1 MRKAI
6 VFNKG
11 YFFSA
16 LILFLIE
23 VFIASFVHD
32 RIVRPYIGDLLVV
45 ILIYCFCKSFFN
57 IPVRIAALSVLLFA
71 YFIEILQYMNF
82 IDYIGLQQSRL
93 ANIILGNSFEWI
105 DMIAYTAGIFFVFCF
120 EILKQKLPRVR
131 LS

>member
-1 MRKAI
+1 MI

-11 YFFSA
+11 YFLTA

-32 RIVRPYIGDLLVV
+32 KIVRPYIGDLLVV

-57 IPVRIAALSVLLFA
+57 APVIITALSVLLFA
-71 YFIEILQYMNF
+71 YAVELLQYLNF
-82 IDYIGLQQSRL
+82 IHYIGLQQSKL

-105 DMIAYTAGIFFVFCF
+105 DMIAYTIGTLLIFYF
-120 EILKQKLPRVR
+120 EVLRQNKLPSTH
-131 LS
+131 LP

>member
-1 MRKAI
+1 MI

-11 YFFSA
+11 YFLTA

-32 RIVRPYIGDLLVV
+32 KIVRPYIGDLLVI

-57 IPVRIAALSVLLFA
+57 APVIITALSVLLFA
-71 YFIEILQYMNF
+71 YAVELLQYLNF
-82 IDYIGLQQSRL
+82 IHYIGLQQSRL

-105 DMIAYTAGIFFVFCF
+105 DMIAYTIGTLLIFYF
-120 EILKQKLPRVR
+120 EVLRQNKLPSTH
-131 LS
+131 LP

>member
-1 MRKAI
+1 MI

-11 YFFSA
+11 YFLTA

-32 RIVRPYIGDLLVV
+32 KIVRPYIGDLLVV

-57 IPVRIAALSVLLFA
+57 APVIITALSVLLFA
-71 YFIEILQYMNF
+71 YAVELLQYLNF
-82 IDYIGLQQSRL
+82 IHYIGLQQSRL

-105 DMIAYTAGIFFVFCF
+105 DMIAYTIGTLLIFYF
-120 EILKQKLPRVR
+120 EVLRQNKLPSTH
-131 LS
+131 LP